1 MIPVLVKLSIVAQF
15 NKQRERER
23 ERERET
29 WGTFVTLIGNFCHV
43 HRELW

>member
-23 ERERET
+23 ERD
-29 WGTFVTLIGNFCHV
+29 LGNFRNID
-43 HRELW
+43 RELLSRS